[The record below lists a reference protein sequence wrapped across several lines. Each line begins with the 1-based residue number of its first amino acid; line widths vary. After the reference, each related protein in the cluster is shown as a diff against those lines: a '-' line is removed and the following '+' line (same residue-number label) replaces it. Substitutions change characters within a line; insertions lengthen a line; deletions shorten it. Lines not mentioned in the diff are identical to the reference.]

1 MLSVFIFWSCLDSV
15 LLHLWAAGQRRRRSS
30 LRDRAARLRF
40 GRVRSAR
47 PFPDT
52 PQHSSAEF
60 FPARL
65 AVGAKE
71 TGRAWVD
78 QAWADR
84 AWDWPLRR
92 SRDEQ
97 DSWFVLSSN
106 WTYIEDVRLHRRSI
120 QPVSPAPLKLASWP
134 ANDSP
139 RLDATACLIAK
150 PTPELRR
157 QLPPT
162 LRQRSSATRRD
173 PEPATNRRASSPE
186 CDLRV
191 LLWVRRPRTLPVQ
204 HPARCRVRPVVS
216 LSSVPLLPAHP
227 SRQLLPQN
235 LPRSEDSRSHC
246 RFVDPE
252 CRGDLFGRHLFNCG

>member
-1 MLSVFIFWSCLDSV
+1 MLSVSIFWSCLDSV
-15 LLHLWAAGQRRRRSS
+15 LLHLWAAGQRRGPSS

-40 GRVRSAR
+40 GRVQSAR
-47 PFPDT
+47 PFPGT
-52 PQHSSAEF
+52 AQHSSAEF

-65 AVGAKE
+65 AVGAME
-71 TGRAWVD
+71 TDRAWVD

-84 AWDWPLRR
+84 AWDWPPRR

-97 DSWFVLSSN
+97 DSWFVLSPN
-106 WTYIEDVRLHRRSI
+106 WTHVEDVRLHRRSI
-120 QPVSPAPLKLASWP
+120 QPVSPDPLKLSSWP
-134 ANDSP
+134 ANDAP
-139 RLDATACLIAK
+139 RLGAWACPIAR
-150 PTPELRR
+150 PTPDLQR
-157 QLPPT
+157 QLPPA
-162 LRQRSSATRRD
+162 LRQRSSATRRV
-173 PEPATNRRASSPE
+173 PEPVLVRPAGLPE

-235 LPRSEDSRSHC
+235 LPRSEDSRPHC

-252 CRGDLFGRHLFNCG
+252 CRGDLFGRHLFNGG